1 MKTQIILAALVAGL
15 LLLLGVVLKDSYE
28 KSAKISQLQ
37 DTIKSIE
44 KAEKVIYKI
53 REVATTVNE
62 PCDCFHQKIPEEI
75 LKVLTK

>member
-1 MKTQIILAALVAGL
+1 MRITVILAALVAGL

-53 REVATTVNE
+53 REVAKDE
-62 PCDCFHQKIPEEI
+62 DCYNTAINDDVIK
-75 LKVLTK
+75 LLRK

>member
-53 REVATTVNE
+53 REVAKDE
-62 PCDCFHQKIPEEI
+62 DCYHTAISDDVIK
-75 LKVLTK
+75 LLRK